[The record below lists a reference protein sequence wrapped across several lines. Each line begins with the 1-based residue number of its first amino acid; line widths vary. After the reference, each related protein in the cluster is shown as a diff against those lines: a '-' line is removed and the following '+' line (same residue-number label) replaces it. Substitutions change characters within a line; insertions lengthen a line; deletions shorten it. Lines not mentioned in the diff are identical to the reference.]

1 MRDHNNWA
9 SYAHTKSV
17 DLLQAI
23 RSRLAVLEPAALG
36 ADCCLMHAGMT
47 FSGMAVVSLMVVMP
61 ASMAADAL
69 GRKWTI
75 IPSCLATAAA
85 LSLMAVSG
93 QNYSICHYT
102 VASMTIML
110 HP

>member
-1 MRDHNNWA
+1 
-9 SYAHTKSV
+9 
-17 DLLQAI
+17 
-23 RSRLAVLEPAALG
+23 
-36 ADCCLMHAGMT
+36 MHAGMT

-75 IPSCLATAAA
+75 IPSCLAIAAA
-85 LSLMAVSG
+85 LGLMAVSG
-93 QNYSICHYT
+93 QTYNICHYT
-102 VASMTIML
+102 FTSMTIII